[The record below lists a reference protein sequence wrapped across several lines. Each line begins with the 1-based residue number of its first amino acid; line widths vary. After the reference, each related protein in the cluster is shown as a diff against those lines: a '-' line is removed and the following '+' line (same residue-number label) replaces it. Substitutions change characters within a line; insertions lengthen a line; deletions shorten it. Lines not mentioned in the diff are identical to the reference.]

1 MLNYDISLLL
11 MKAELSRFATS
22 FTIAGGCELCHL
34 SLFFFNYSSL
44 GGTSKQTTVD
54 AKWRVLARS
63 QSALLKYAWHTLG
76 LSFDGYSDVLELE
89 PEVVLVK
96 QEVIDLD
103 LDQGEE
109 EVVGEGAG
117 GGSQQAEGSEDFV
130 IEVSRDER

>member
-1 MLNYDISLLL
+1 M
-11 MKAELSRFATS
+11 
-22 FTIAGGCELCHL
+22 
-34 SLFFFNYSSL
+34 
-44 GGTSKQTTVD
+44 
-54 AKWRVLARS
+54 
-63 QSALLKYAWHTLG
+63 
-76 LSFDGYSDVLELE
+76 SFDGYSDVLELE

-117 GGSQQAEGSEDFV
+117 GVSQQAEGSEDFV